1 MGLLERM
8 KQNRNKSISALQ
20 SATTDKNFKN
30 DNEYFPERD
39 SEGNASVVIRFLP
52 QQDPDKVP
60 FVSYYKH
67 IFRGDDGKWLVTDL
81 CATTFGKPCEI
92 CAKNS
97 KLYQSGIVENQNVAR
112 ARKRKKEYAANVL
125 VIKDSKSPEKEG
137 KVFVFKFGATI
148 YEKIRSAINP
158 KYEDEQ
164 VLNPFDLW
172 EGADFYLR
180 IRKDPVKRQIT
191 YEDSKFGPQSA
202 LFDGDENKLESVLQQ
217 CHDLGQY
224 INQNNVKTGATWTQ
238 RVNDAYSKCLPDSSH
253 FVNQYEEAKTVEPKH
268 EQVRHET
275 EFPQTTVKPSE
286 SRMSNDDE
294 DPLAAFKAMVDE
306 VPF

>member
-8 KQNRNKSISALQ
+8 KQNRSKSISALQ
-20 SATTDKNFKN
+20 NATTDKNFKN
-30 DNEYFPERD
+30 EDEYFPERD

-81 CATTFGKPCEI
+81 CSTTLGQPCEI

-97 KLYQSGIVENQNVAR
+97 KLYQSGIAENQNIAR
-112 ARKRKKEYAANVL
+112 ARKRKKEYAANIL

-180 IRKDPVKRQIT
+180 IRKDPVKKQIT

-202 LFDGDENKLESVLQQ
+202 LFDGDEKKLESVLQQ
-217 CHDLGQY
+217 CHDLGKY
-224 INQNNVKTGATWTQ
+224 IDPALVKSGASWTQ
-238 RVNDAYSKCLPDSSH
+238 RVNDAYSKCLPDSSQ
-253 FVNQYEEAKTVEPKH
+253 FINQYEEKKVSEPKR
-268 EQVRHET
+268 EQVRHEP
-275 EFPQTTVKPSE
+275 EFPQSTVKPSE
-286 SRMSNDDE
+286 NSFDDE
-294 DPLAAFKAMVDE
+294 DPLASFKAMVEE